1 MTETFK
7 NLLEKSDDGNYD
19 EVIEQAK
26 KDGLI
31 VCLAA
36 DNDNLEGVLLEIS
49 GTCITPSHLPYINY
63 TSYKFPDDKVHY
75 FELGYR
81 SLFNDDYTDFST
93 IECHDFQA
101 FVDELAQLLD
111 KENVIME
118 TWKYKK
124 CFIAPRPDCVLYDKG
139 QIYIYELKDMDE
151 EQERKMREV
160 VAKIYNLAYQHLYYN
175 TNLMTSSWVTKSTD
189 GLARDIATTME
200 KHNIY
205 QSNFSKYLNGIIEK
219 GDRDD
224 FSLFKIIE
232 EYAQNDKKL
241 EKILKD
247 DAIFDIMHYALVT
260 IASKIRVRNEVM
272 GAIDINTRTS
282 LILDRIGTY
291 TDDLYRS
298 HGEASV
304 TIKEMKDFV
313 ADVASEYTTQSY
325 YFKLDSNPNLSR
337 LYYPES
343 DNTQKAILSQKKFQ
357 K

>member
-1 MTETFK
+1 MTEALK
-7 NLLEKSDDGNYD
+7 ILLEKSDDGDYS
-19 EVIEQAK
+19 EVIEQAI

-31 VCLAA
+31 VCSAA
-36 DNDNLEGVLLEIS
+36 DNENLEGVLLEIS

-63 TSYKFPDDKVHY
+63 TFYKFPDDKVYH
-75 FELGYR
+75 FGLDYR

-139 QIYIYELKDMDE
+139 EIYIYELKDMDE

-160 VAKIYNLAYQHLYYN
+160 AAKIYNLAYQYLDYD
-175 TNLMTSSWVTKSTD
+175 TNLMTSSWVKKSIE
-189 GLARDIATTME
+189 GLAIDIAAKE
-200 KHNIY
+200 NRNIY
-205 QSNFSKYLNGIIEK
+205 QRNFSKYLNGIIEK
-219 GDRDD
+219 GNRDD

-241 EKILKD
+241 EEILKD

-260 IASKIRVRNEVM
+260 IASKIKVKNEVM
-272 GAIDINTRTS
+272 DAIDINTRTR
-282 LILDRIGTY
+282 LILDRIGTH

-304 TIKEMKDFV
+304 TIKEMKYFI
-313 ADVASEYTTQSY
+313 ADVASEYVTQSY
-325 YFKLDSNPNLSR
+325 YFKLDGNPNLSR
-337 LYYPES
+337 LYDPES
-343 DNTQKAILSQKKFQ
+343 DNTQKARKMK
-357 K
+357 